1 VLSKDEYLKEKSTI
15 YTIKKYHY
23 FYLNE
28 KDKSEENMN
37 KTYIRYNLHET
48 GELNSLEYQVKN
60 SEENEG
66 RLNKRIRDL
75 TEKVNHLGL
84 H

>member
-1 VLSKDEYLKEKSTI
+1 MYRNNVNLINPNKNLNQNDIALLEYLKKQLDEK
-15 YTIKKYHY
+15 
-23 FYLNE
+23 
-28 KDKSEENMN
+28 KDIISKLTSD
-37 KTYIRYNLHET
+37 
-48 GELNSLEYQVKN
+48 LNSLEYQVKN
-60 SEENEG
+60 SEETEA

>member
-1 VLSKDEYLKEKSTI
+1 MNRNNYNQINLNKNLNQNDLALMEYLKKQLDEKKEIISKLTS
-15 YTIKKYHY
+15 
-23 FYLNE
+23 
-28 KDKSEENMN
+28 D
-37 KTYIRYNLHET
+37 
-48 GELNSLEYQVKN
+48 LNSLEYQVKN

>member
-1 VLSKDEYLKEKSTI
+1 MNRNNYNQINLNKNLNQNDLALLEYLKKQLDEKKEIIS
-15 YTIKKYHY
+15 K
-23 FYLNE
+23 L
-28 KDKSEENMN
+28 
-37 KTYIRYNLHET
+37 T

>member
-1 VLSKDEYLKEKSTI
+1 MNRNNYNQINLNKNLNQNDLALLEYLKKQLDEK
-15 YTIKKYHY
+15 
-23 FYLNE
+23 
-28 KDKSEENMN
+28 KDIISKLTSD
-37 KTYIRYNLHET
+37 
-48 GELNSLEYQVKN
+48 LNSLEYQVKN